1 MSAPMTSDCN
11 QDAARAHG
19 SSLQRLVMRQFDGV
33 TLYNADCRDVNLAGD
48 VLISDPPYG
57 SGRYEHDDDASV
69 IEVLRVWPRR
79 AFFGYPETLCEW
91 CATLGKPDEWVTW
104 WPTNKVT
111 NTRAGLR
118 RETEAVAIWGAMFER
133 PRRTRSMDSFARKIS
148 EQNGRD
154 TETCEDGDLWR
165 DPSPGVRSN
174 SHLRQHPNEKPVSF
188 MAKLVKLC
196 SADGETICDPYMGS
210 GTTGVAAVRYGR
222 RFVGVE
228 KDPAHFATA
237 CERISRE
244 LAQGVLL
251 PHNK

>member
-1 MSAPMTSDCN
+1 MKAIVVRLSD
-11 QDAARAHG
+11 D
-19 SSLQRLVMRQFDGV
+19 V
-33 TLYNADCRDVNLAGD
+33 TIVRGDCRDVLLSGD

-57 SGRYEHDDDASV
+57 TGRYEHDDDASV
-69 IEVLRVWPRR
+69 IEVLRAWPRR

-111 NTRAGLR
+111 NNRAGLR

-133 PRRTRSMDSFARKIS
+133 PRRPRSMDSFARKIS

-210 GTTGVAAVRYGR
+210 GTTGIACIRTGRKFIGIEKDAGHFETARKRLENELRQGLLPLEHNVGHEGR
-222 RFVGVE
+222 R
-228 KDPAHFATA
+228 
-237 CERISRE
+237 ERTGE
-244 LAQGVLL
+244 
-251 PHNK
+251 